1 MSGTSMDAID
11 AAMVR
16 FDTEELE
23 LVEYDQYPIDESIRS
38 PVRKLSIESD
48 GAEINKFDRLLGGL
62 FAVAVNNIV
71 DKAKVPREDIV
82 AIGSHGQ
89 TIIHLPHAH
98 LPRTVQIGDAHIIA
112 NNTGITTIADFRRMD
127 MEAGGQG
134 APLAPALHADL
145 FRSDTVN
152 RCILNLGGI
161 ANITILPADQHSVV
175 TGFDTGPANCLLDD
189 WNRLHNNTQM
199 DVDGN
204 WASQGTPDADLLARL
219 LADPYF
225 KKAVPKSTGRDD
237 FNLHWL
243 YRNINALN
251 KPIAPVNVQATLLM
265 LTITSIINAINNQP
279 LAINELYLCGGGS
292 HNAALV
298 NGLSGL
304 LQELHIASTAK
315 LGMNP
320 DAVEAVTFAW
330 LAKRRLEGK
339 PGNLPS
345 VTGAK
350 KPVLLGTIFKP
361 GVIGN

>member
-11 AAMVR
+11 AAVVR
-16 FDTEELE
+16 FDTEELV
-23 LVEYDQYPIDESIRS
+23 LIEYDQYPIDESIRS
-38 PVRKLSIESD
+38 PVRNLSAESD
-48 GAEINKFDRLLGGL
+48 RTEIIEFDRLLGGL
-62 FAVAVNNIV
+62 FADAVNSIV
-71 DKAKVPREDIV
+71 TKAQLPREDIV

-89 TIIHLPHAH
+89 TIIHLPHAD

-112 NNTGITTIADFRRMD
+112 NNTGITTVADFRRMD

-161 ANITILPADQHSVV
+161 ANITILPADQHAVV

-199 DVDGN
+199 DVDSN
-204 WASQGTPDADLLARL
+204 WARQGTPDCDLLARL
-219 LADPYF
+219 LDDPYF
-225 KKAVPKSTGRDD
+225 KKTVPKSTGRDD

-243 YRNINALN
+243 KRNINALN
-251 KPIAPVNVQATLLM
+251 KSITPVDVQATLLM
-265 LTITSIINAINNQP
+265 LTITSIINAIYSQP

-298 NGLSGL
+298 NGLTDQL
-304 LQELHIASTAK
+304 PALHIASTAK

-350 KPVLLGTIFKP
+350 EPVLLGTIFKP
-361 GVIGN
+361 GIKGT